1 MIDEGGTV
9 MALEKARI
17 VPEDDSSSTVHVL
30 FNPTEYSIQ
39 SNMGWTDDNN
49 GTPNQYLPKVSGNL
63 NMELFFDTSIEGSDV
78 RMYINQ
84 LNNLLQEDTQK
95 KRPRKYTFAW
105 GTFQYAGYMEI
116 KSQKFTLFM
125 ENGIPLRARVGV
137 TFDQRDESTATT
149 STSSST
155 QASGQIVA
163 GQGESLSEAA
173 NKQYNDPTEW
183 RPIAQ
188 ASGIDD
194 PLQDMTNVM
203 FNVPGKK

>member
-1 MIDEGGTV
+1 

-30 FNPTEYSIQ
+30 FNPTEYSVQ
-39 SNMGWTDDNN
+39 SNVGWTDDQN
-49 GTPNQYLPKVSGNL
+49 GAPNQYLPKVSGNL
-63 NMELFFDTSIEGSDV
+63 TMELFFDTSMEGTDV
-78 RMYINQ
+78 RIYINK
-84 LNNLLQEDTQK
+84 LNGLLQEDTQK

-105 GTFQYAGYMEI
+105 GTFQYEGYMEI

-137 TFDQRDESTATT
+137 TFDQRDESTA

-155 QASGQIVA
+155 QATGQVVA

-173 NKQYNDPTEW
+173 NKQYNDPTQW
-183 RPIAQ
+183 RPIAE
-188 ASGIDD
+188 ASNIDD

-203 FNVPGKK
+203 LNVPGKK